1 MKVLDTL
8 VNKYIGPHMQALPLN
23 RLLELR
29 SRFVA
34 PGPVDLKQ
42 RPGDE
47 APAIGV
53 ALVISTWVGLA
64 SAALTMAW
72 LMKRAAPP
80 QQKDGP

>member
-42 RPGDE
+42 RLGE
-47 APAIGV
+47 KAMAIGV
-53 ALVISTWVGLA
+53 ALVMSNCVGLA
-64 SAALTMAW
+64 STTPLQ
-72 LMKRAAPP
+72 KQEAP
-80 QQKDGP
+80 